1 MTVTPLTVPPAHD
14 SEHDMNITTERSV
27 YNAHVS
33 PLRLARSG
41 QCGIPQ
47 LYTDG
52 RGASERHRHAEQ
64 YQVGKEH
71 TQNMESKHSHLRTRT
86 TRLVRRTLCCS
97 KTEHRHD
104 LVLGRFIN
112 RDAWDDPCDLASTPV
127 RLLPSCMRSILD
139 RVTDDVSMETGAL

>member
-64 YQVGKEH
+64 YQVGKDH
-71 TQNMESKHSHLRTRT
+71 TQNMESKHSHLRIRIK
-86 TRLVRRTLCCS
+86 RLVRRTLCFS
-97 KTEHRHD
+97 KTEHMHD
-104 LVLGRFIN
+104 LVIGLFIN
-112 RDAWDDPCDLASTPV
+112 RYEFGRPL
-127 RLLPSCMRSILD
+127 
-139 RVTDDVSMETGAL
+139 